1 MLKFDVRNRK
11 MSSLQKEAE
20 LKNYKVQKSVD
31 DEEKLVQ
38 LINIEHEKVFE
49 ERKINLLELQKTVQ
63 TMMTQAQHSVECQT
77 DDLENNKFQDTSQET
92 GESPKPDTVS
102 PQVIEKGNFLMASK
116 PLKIED
122 TKTIK
127 DMKVSTAMAKLAD
140 IMNMR

>member
-1 MLKFDVRNRK
+1 

-63 TMMTQAQHSVECQT
+63 TMMTQA
-77 DDLENNKFQDTSQET
+77 
-92 GESPKPDTVS
+92 
-102 PQVIEKGNFLMASK
+102 
-116 PLKIED
+116 
-122 TKTIK
+122 
-127 DMKVSTAMAKLAD
+127 
-140 IMNMR
+140 

>member
-63 TMMTQAQHSVECQT
+63 TMMTQA
-77 DDLENNKFQDTSQET
+77 
-92 GESPKPDTVS
+92 
-102 PQVIEKGNFLMASK
+102 
-116 PLKIED
+116 
-122 TKTIK
+122 
-127 DMKVSTAMAKLAD
+127 
-140 IMNMR
+140 